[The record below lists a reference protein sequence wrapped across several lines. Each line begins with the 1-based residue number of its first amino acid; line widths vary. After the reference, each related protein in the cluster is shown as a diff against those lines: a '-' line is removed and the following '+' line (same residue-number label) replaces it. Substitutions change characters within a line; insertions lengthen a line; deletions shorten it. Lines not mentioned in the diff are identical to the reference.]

1 MDEPF
6 GPPQPAPSPPAPR
19 LLDRRRRRLLR
30 PVGHERRLEGRRSH
44 RRRPARQRRRRA
56 ASARVVAAPA
66 AKSAAPGS
74 APAPILVP
82 DFRLQHHQLFRPG
95 FDLTV
100 DGAEAAEP
108 AADAELV
115 DEPVAAGE

>member
-1 MDEPF
+1 M
-6 GPPQPAPSPPAPR
+6 
-19 LLDRRRRRLLR
+19 
-30 PVGHERRLEGRRSH
+30 EGRRSH
-44 RRRPARQRRRRA
+44 RRRPGRQRRRRA

-82 DFRLQHHQLFRPG
+82 DFRVQHHQLFRPG

-115 DEPVAAGE
+115 DEPVFAGEELQLLLHLQLHMHNFSFELHLCQTSYGE